1 MQLFFRFQQRKEQ
14 SMINLER
21 KVWKEVFQRRVWSVL
36 FCNLIVI
43 IQKKWLPHD
52 YCSLFRHLVE
62 LYTVQPTV
70 IV

>member
-36 FCNLIVI
+36 FCNLILT
-43 IQKKWLPHD
+43 IQKKWLPQD
-52 YCSLFRHLVE
+52 YRSLFCHLME
-62 LYTVQPTV
+62 IYTV
-70 IV
+70 